1 MPEGAEVASLQIP
14 KSWKYMMAHLVRWPL
29 MQRLMMMGIR
39 STVPQHR
46 IGIAVV
52 ALDDQNRILM
62 LEHVFHPYVSWGL
75 PGGWLDRGESPRSGA
90 IRELQEETGLSA
102 RVGPILNVS
111 RQLDPE
117 SVNMSF
123 LATDVRGTLKLSE
136 EILNARWFTK
146 DALPTPLLPFTR
158 QAIQMAIEQRAQVPA
173 MQPLDAGI
181 E

>member
-1 MPEGAEVASLQIP
+1 
-14 KSWKYMMAHLVRWPL
+14 MAHVVRWPL

-39 STVPQHR
+39 STVPRHR

-75 PGGWLDRGESPRSGA
+75 PGGWLDSGESPRSGA
-90 IRELQEETGLSA
+90 VRELREETGFSA
-102 RVGPILNVS
+102 RVGPVLNVS
-111 RQLDPE
+111 RQHDPE
-117 SVNMSF
+117 SVNMTF
-123 LATDVRGTLKLSE
+123 LATDVHGTLKLSE
-136 EILNARWFTK
+136 EILDARWFTK
-146 DALPTPLLPFTR
+146 DELPTPLLPFTR
-158 QAIQMAIEQRAQVPA
+158 QAIQMAIEQRAQMPA